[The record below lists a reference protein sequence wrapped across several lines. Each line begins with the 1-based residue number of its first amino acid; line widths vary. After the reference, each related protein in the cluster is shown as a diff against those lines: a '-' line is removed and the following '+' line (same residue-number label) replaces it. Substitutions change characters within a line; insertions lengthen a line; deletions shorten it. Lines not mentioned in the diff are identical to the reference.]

1 MVYISVITGKKD
13 AGNIDILVNEEYRQ
27 KKNSTIEKEIR
38 RKIEHRLGI
47 LLLSFLFSQ
56 NPLYYFSNHGKLE
69 PTTKKM
75 IDNPSST

>member
-1 MVYISVITGKKD
+1 MKTTVTL
-13 AGNIDILVNEEYRQ
+13 ALVNW
-27 KKNSTIEKEIR
+27 NSRITDRETATVPIEKEIR